1 MAHSFSGTVIPSRYI
16 AMVPDI
22 EQGTEIPKVVYHIYF
37 GTIER
42 LEYLDNIKSLKD
54 QNPDYHFVMYNDRT
68 AETFI
73 TEHYGNRLLAY
84 FRRISSDYS
93 AAKSDFLRYLV
104 IYAKGGIYLDV
115 KSSFST
121 RIRDSISGR
130 EGFVLAQWMNQ
141 PGQPDE
147 GIGLRRAVGQVSGGE
162 FQQWHV
168 IAWKGH
174 PYLRSVI
181 AGMLYQIDRYRPWVH
196 LTGRIGVL
204 NVTGPILYTNAI
216 YAILN
221 NHEHKLYRNQNDVNL
236 IYSVIGIANNVTD
249 THYSRQRTPV
259 VRLAPHLRI
268 VFFLY
273 KALIHV
279 QWRLNGKLEIIHP
292 DY

>member
-1 MAHSFSGTVIPSRYI
+1 MIHSFSGTVIPSKYVQ
-16 AMVPDI
+16 MVPEV
-22 EQGTEIPKVVYHIYF
+22 EQGKEIPKIVHHIYF

-42 LEYLDNIKSLKD
+42 VEYLDNLQQLRD
-54 QNPDYHFVMYNDRT
+54 QNLDYRFVMYDDET

-73 TEHYGNRLLAY
+73 NERFGDRILAY

-104 IYAKGGIYLDV
+104 IYAEGGVYLDV

-121 RIRDSISGR
+121 PIRDSISGH

-147 GIGLRRAVGQVSGGE
+147 GIGLRRAVGQVPGGE

-216 YAILN
+216 YKILN
-221 NHEHKLYRNQNDVNL
+221 NHKHKLYRSQNDAGL
-236 IYSVIGIANNVTD
+236 IYSVIGITNNVTD
-249 THYSRQRTPV
+249 MHYSRQRTPV
-259 VRLAPHLRI
+259 IKLAPHLRV

-273 KALIHV
+273 KAIIHV
-279 QWRLNGKLEIIHP
+279 RWRLNGKREIIHP